1 MSHFSRWFQDSLSFS
16 SLIIMCHDVGLLVYS
31 AWSSFVLGCLHSY
44 LASNLGCFSA
54 LDFSSDFFFH
64 FSNCTFQLPNFFFF
78 KYLLSKKKKK
88 NKAKQFAVSFIVSS
102 ILLRQLLKISF
113 GSFVYQFEHLF
124 QTNLFLVPMGSTGG
138 PDSKESTCNA
148 GDLGWKDSLEESVA
162 THSSILAWR
171 IPMDIGLQ
179 RAGHEWATKYGYHLF
194 FLYLFIRYSS
204 CWLLLSFPSLYA
216 LWVFVVDNW
225 TLASYG
231 CNSEDTVLAINQGLQ
246 GGGFL
251 FLMFLECFFPV
262 YWHEM

>member
-1 MSHFSRWFQDSLSFS
+1 MMWVFWFILLEVHLFLDVYIHILPQIWDVFLHWISLVIFFFTSAIVLFS
-16 SLIIMCHDVGLLVYS
+16 S
-31 AWSSFVLGCLHSY
+31 
-44 LASNLGCFSA
+44 
-54 LDFSSDFFFH
+54 
-64 FSNCTFQLPNFFFF
+64 Q
-78 KYLLSKKKKK
+78 
-88 NKAKQFAVSFIVSS
+88 
-102 ILLRQLLKISF
+102 ISF

-216 LWVFVVDNW
+216 LWVLLLTTEHWHLMVVILKILCLPL
-225 TLASYG
+225 TRVCG
-231 CNSEDTVLAINQGLQ
+231 V
-246 GGGFL
+246 GGSGFW
-251 FLMFLECFFPV
+251 CF
-262 YWHEM
+262 